1 MKRISYI
8 FLLVVLI
15 IFVVIAWSS
24 IFTVHQTKQAI
35 VLQFGD
41 PRDVVSDPG
50 LHFKLPFVQNVVRL
64 DKRILAYNGGQEEII
79 ASDQKRLVVDT
90 YTRFKIVDPLEFY
103 KSVGSEQVARSR
115 LGAIVNA
122 NLRQVLG
129 GVPLQ
134 SVLTEERTSLMQEI
148 TNLVNQGAE
157 PLGLKVV
164 DVRIKRADLPTENSE
179 AIFRRMQAERDREA
193 REFRAQGEE
202 QATRIKANA
211 DREKAVLLAEANR
224 DSQIIRGEGDAKRN
238 AIFAKAFSK
247 DPEFFN
253 FYRSMLAYKQA
264 LIDNE
269 TSLILSP
276 NSDFFRFFND
286 SAGKLKK

>member
-1 MKRISYI
+1 MKKFSFI
-8 FLLVVLI
+8 FLLVILVVFI
-15 IFVVIAWSS
+15 ILLWSS
-24 IFTVHQTKQAI
+24 VFTVHQTKQAI

-41 PRDVVSDPG
+41 PREVVSEPG
-50 LHFKLPFVQNVVRL
+50 LHFKLPFLQNVVRL
-64 DKRILAYNGGQEEII
+64 DNRILAYNGGQEEII

-90 YTRFKIVDPLEFY
+90 YTRFKIVDPIEFY

-148 TNLVNQGAE
+148 TNLVNQGAA

-164 DVRIKRADLPTENSE
+164 DVRIKRADLPPENSE
-179 AIFRRMQAERDREA
+179 AIFRRMQAEREREA

-224 DSQIIRGEGDAKRN
+224 DAQIIRGQGDAKRN
-238 AIFAKAFSK
+238 AIFARAFGQ

-253 FYRSMLAYKQA
+253 FYRSMLAYKEA

>member
-1 MKRISYI
+1 MKRISFI
-8 FLLVVLI
+8 LFLI
-15 IFVVIAWSS
+15 IIIASVIVLWSS

-41 PRDVVSDPG
+41 PREVVSDPG
-50 LHFKLPFVQNVVRL
+50 LHFKVPFIQNVVRL

-90 YTRFKIVDPLEFY
+90 YTRFKIIDPLEFY

-148 TNLVNQGAE
+148 TNLVNKGAE
-157 PLGLKVV
+157 PLGLRVV

-211 DREKAVLLAEANR
+211 DREKAVLLAEATR
-224 DSQIIRGEGDAKRN
+224 DAQIIRGQGDAKRN
-238 AIFAKAFSK
+238 AIFAQAFGQ

-253 FYRSMLAYKQA
+253 FYRSMLAYKEA

-286 SAGKLKK
+286 SAGTFKK

>member
-1 MKRISYI
+1 MKKFSFI
-8 FLLVVLI
+8 FSIVLLIVIVVVL
-15 IFVVIAWSS
+15 WSS

-41 PRDVVSDPG
+41 PREVVSEPG
-50 LHFKLPFVQNVVRL
+50 LHFKMPFIQNVVRL

-134 SVLTEERTSLMQEI
+134 SVLTQERSSLMQEI
-148 TNLVNQGAE
+148 TDLVNLGAT
-157 PLGLKVV
+157 PLGLQVV
-164 DVRIKRADLPTENSE
+164 DVRIRRADLPTENSE
-179 AIFRRMQAERDREA
+179 AIFRRMQAEREREA
-193 REFRAQGEE
+193 REFRAQGDE

-224 DSQIIRGEGDAKRN
+224 DSQILRGEGDAKRN
-238 AIFAKAFSK
+238 AIFAKAFGK

-253 FYRSMLAYKQA
+253 FYRSMLAYKEA

-286 SAGKLKK
+286 SRGKGDK

>member
-1 MKRISYI
+1 MKKISYI
-8 FLLVVLI
+8 FLIVLI
-15 IFVVIAWSS
+15 VASVVILWSS

-41 PRDVVSDPG
+41 PREVVSEPG

-148 TNLVNQGAE
+148 TNLVNEGAA

-179 AIFRRMQAERDREA
+179 AIFRRMQAEREREA

-224 DSQIIRGEGDAKRN
+224 DAQIIRGQGDAKRN
-238 AIFAKAFSK
+238 AIFAKAFGQ

-253 FYRSMLAYKQA
+253 FYRSMLAYKEA
-264 LIDNE
+264 LTDNE

-286 SAGKLKK
+286 SAGTLKK

>member
-1 MKRISYI
+1 MKKFSFI
-8 FLLVVLI
+8 FLLVILVVFI
-15 IFVVIAWSS
+15 ILLWSS
-24 IFTVHQTKQAI
+24 VFTVHQTKQAI

-41 PRDVVSDPG
+41 PREVVSEPG
-50 LHFKLPFVQNVVRL
+50 LHFKLPFLQNVVRL
-64 DKRILAYNGGQEEII
+64 DNRILAYNGGQEEII

-148 TNLVNQGAE
+148 TNLVNQGAA

-164 DVRIKRADLPTENSE
+164 DVRIKRADLPPENSE
-179 AIFRRMQAERDREA
+179 AIFRRMQAEREREA

-224 DSQIIRGEGDAKRN
+224 DAQIIRGQGDAKRN
-238 AIFAKAFSK
+238 AIFARAFGQ

-253 FYRSMLAYKQA
+253 FYRSMLAYKEA

>member
-1 MKRISYI
+1 MKRFSLIISVVI
-8 FLLVVLI
+8 LVV
-15 IFVVIAWSS
+15 FVVVLWSS

-41 PRDVVSDPG
+41 PREVVSEPG
-50 LHFKLPFVQNVVRL
+50 LHFKLPFLQNVVRL

-134 SVLTEERTSLMQEI
+134 SVLTQERSALMGQI
-148 TNLVNQGAE
+148 TDLVNIGAT
-157 PLGLKVV
+157 PLGLRVI
-164 DVRIKRADLPTENSE
+164 DVRIRRADLPPENSE

-224 DSQIIRGEGDAKRN
+224 DSQIIRGQGDAKRN
-238 AIFAKAFSK
+238 AIFAKAFGQ

-253 FYRSMLAYKQA
+253 FYRSMLAYKEA

-286 SAGKLKK
+286 SAGKIKK

>member
-1 MKRISYI
+1 MKKFSFI

-15 IFVVIAWSS
+15 ALVVIAWSS

-41 PRDVVSDPG
+41 PREVVSQPG

-148 TNLVNQGAE
+148 TNLVNQGAA

-224 DSQIIRGEGDAKRN
+224 DAQILRGEGDAKRN
-238 AIFAKAFSK
+238 AIFAKAFGQ

>member
-15 IFVVIAWSS
+15 VFVVVVWSS

>member
-1 MKRISYI
+1 MKKFSFI
-8 FLLVVLI
+8 FLLVILVVFI
-15 IFVVIAWSS
+15 ILLWSS
-24 IFTVHQTKQAI
+24 VFTVHQTKQAI

-41 PRDVVSDPG
+41 PREVVSEHG
-50 LHFKLPFVQNVVRL
+50 LHFKLPFLQNVVRL
-64 DKRILAYNGGQEEII
+64 DNRILAYNGGQEEII

-90 YTRFKIVDPLEFY
+90 YTRFKIVDPIEFY

-148 TNLVNQGAE
+148 TNLVNQGAA

-164 DVRIKRADLPTENSE
+164 DVRIKRADLPPENSE
-179 AIFRRMQAERDREA
+179 AIFRRMQAEREREA

-224 DSQIIRGEGDAKRN
+224 DAQIIRGQGDAKRN
-238 AIFAKAFSK
+238 AIFARAFGQ

-253 FYRSMLAYKQA
+253 FYRSMLAYKEA

>member
-1 MKRISYI
+1 
-8 FLLVVLI
+8 
-15 IFVVIAWSS
+15 
-24 IFTVHQTKQAI
+24 
-35 VLQFGD
+35 
-41 PRDVVSDPG
+41 
-50 LHFKLPFVQNVVRL
+50 
-64 DKRILAYNGGQEEII
+64 
-79 ASDQKRLVVDT
+79 
-90 YTRFKIVDPLEFY
+90 
-103 KSVGSEQVARSR
+103 
-115 LGAIVNA
+115 
-122 NLRQVLG
+122 
-129 GVPLQ
+129 
-134 SVLTEERTSLMQEI
+134 MQEI
-148 TNLVNQGAE
+148 TNLVNQGAA

-164 DVRIKRADLPTENSE
+164 DVRIKRADLPPENSE
-179 AIFRRMQAERDREA
+179 AIFRRMQAEREREA

-224 DSQIIRGEGDAKRN
+224 DAQIIRGQGDAKRN
-238 AIFAKAFSK
+238 AIFARAFGQ

-253 FYRSMLAYKQA
+253 FYRSMLAYKEA

>member
-1 MKRISYI
+1 MKKISYI
-8 FLLVVLI
+8 FLIVLI
-15 IFVVIAWSS
+15 VASVVILWSS

-41 PRDVVSDPG
+41 PREVVSEPG

-148 TNLVNQGAE
+148 TNLVNEGAA

-179 AIFRRMQAERDREA
+179 AIFRRMQAERERLALEEAMKNPHKWKSPMRKKVWQREPVPLKA
-193 REFRAQGEE
+193 TEE
-202 QATRIKANA
+202 
-211 DREKAVLLAEANR
+211 
-224 DSQIIRGEGDAKRN
+224 
-238 AIFAKAFSK
+238 
-247 DPEFFN
+247 
-253 FYRSMLAYKQA
+253 Y
-264 LIDNE
+264 
-269 TSLILSP
+269 TS
-276 NSDFFRFFND
+276 R
-286 SAGKLKK
+286 

>member
-1 MKRISYI
+1 MNARKFILPI
-8 FLLVVLI
+8 IIVL
-15 IFVVIAWSS
+15 AA
-24 IFTVHQTKQAI
+24 TVFFSVFIVKEINQAI

>member
-1 MKRISYI
+1 MKKISYI
-8 FLLVVLI
+8 FLIVLI
-15 IFVVIAWSS
+15 VASVVILWSS

-41 PRDVVSDPG
+41 PRDVVSEPG

-148 TNLVNQGAE
+148 TNLVNEGAE

-179 AIFRRMQAERDREA
+179 AIFRRMQAEREREA

-224 DSQIIRGEGDAKRN
+224 DAQIIRGQGDAKRN
-238 AIFAKAFSK
+238 AIFAKAFGK

-253 FYRSMLAYKQA
+253 FYRSMLAYKEA
-264 LIDNE
+264 LTDNE

-286 SAGKLKK
+286 SAGALKK

>member
-1 MKRISYI
+1 MKAGK
-8 FLLVVLI
+8 I
-15 IFVVIAWSS
+15 IAGLAVFIAATLFFS
-24 IFTVHQTKQAI
+24 IFIVKEINQAI

-41 PRDVVSDPG
+41 PREVVSEPG
-50 LHFKLPFVQNVVRL
+50 LHFKLPFLQNVVRL
-64 DKRILAYNGGQEEII
+64 DNRILAYNGGQEEII

-148 TNLVNQGAE
+148 TNLVNQGAA

-164 DVRIKRADLPTENSE
+164 DVRIKRADLPPENSE
-179 AIFRRMQAERDREA
+179 AIFRRMQAEREREA
-193 REFRAQGEE
+193 GEFRAQGEE

-224 DSQIIRGEGDAKRN
+224 DAQIIRGQGDAKRN
-238 AIFAKAFSK
+238 AIFARAFGQ

-253 FYRSMLAYKQA
+253 FYRSMLAYKEA

>member
-15 IFVVIAWSS
+15 VFVVVVWSS

-224 DSQIIRGEGDAKRN
+224 DSQNYSRR
-238 AIFAKAFSK
+238 
-247 DPEFFN
+247 
-253 FYRSMLAYKQA
+253 R
-264 LIDNE
+264 
-269 TSLILSP
+269 
-276 NSDFFRFFND
+276 
-286 SAGKLKK
+286 

>member
-1 MKRISYI
+1 MKKFSFI
-8 FLLVVLI
+8 FLLVILVVFIVLL
-15 IFVVIAWSS
+15 WSS
-24 IFTVHQTKQAI
+24 VFTVHQTKQAI

-41 PRDVVSDPG
+41 PREVVSEPG
-50 LHFKLPFVQNVVRL
+50 LHFKLPFLQNVVRL
-64 DKRILAYNGGQEEII
+64 DNRILAYNGGQEEII

-148 TNLVNQGAE
+148 TNLVNQGAA

-164 DVRIKRADLPTENSE
+164 DVRIKRADLPPENSE
-179 AIFRRMQAERDREA
+179 AIFRRMQAEREREA

-224 DSQIIRGEGDAKRN
+224 DAQIIRGQGDAKRN
-238 AIFAKAFSK
+238 AIFAKAFGQ

-253 FYRSMLAYKQA
+253 FYRSMLAYKEA

>member
-1 MKRISYI
+1 MKKISYI
-8 FLLVVLI
+8 FLIVLI
-15 IFVVIAWSS
+15 VASVVILWSS

-41 PRDVVSDPG
+41 PREVVSEPG

-148 TNLVNQGAE
+148 TNLVNEGAE

-179 AIFRRMQAERDREA
+179 AIFRRMQAEREREA

-224 DSQIIRGEGDAKRN
+224 DAQIIRGQGDAKRN
-238 AIFAKAFSK
+238 AIFAKAFGQ

-253 FYRSMLAYKQA
+253 FYRSMLAYKEA
-264 LIDNE
+264 LTDNE

-286 SAGKLKK
+286 SAGTLKK

>member
-15 IFVVIAWSS
+15 VFVVVAWSS